1 MASGSPGLSSGSSF
15 VNLLGVVDYGVGNMR
30 SVANALN
37 RIGADWEIAQRP
49 SDLPRFQRLLLPG
62 VGAFGAAMFS
72 LAESGLKDSLVDAAE
87 NGVPVL
93 GICLGM
99 QLLSEHSEESPGV
112 PGLGLIAAQTRAV
125 TPGVATNTGFRR
137 VRFPAGEGEAA
148 TIIGEKDYYFNHSF
162 HVLPAAADLVSASFL
177 WNHKEVVAAVSSDN
191 IFGVQFHPEKSQGQG
206 LALLRR
212 FAAYGVLQL

>member
-1 MASGSPGLSSGSSF
+1 M
-15 VNLLGVVDYGVGNMR
+15 NLLGVIDYGVGNMR

-37 RIGADWEIAQRP
+37 RVGVAWELAQRP
-49 SDLPRFQRLLLPG
+49 SDLPRFQRLILPG

-72 LAESGLKDSLVDAAE
+72 LAESRMKDALVDAAE

-99 QLLSEHSEESPGV
+99 QLLSGDSEESPGV

-137 VRFPAGEGEAA
+137 VRFSSGEGEAA
-148 TIIGEKDYYFNHSF
+148 TVLGEKDYYFNHSF
-162 HVLPAAADLVSASFL
+162 HVLPAATDIVSASFL
-177 WNHKEVVAAVSSDN
+177 WNHTEVVAAVSTGN

-206 LALLRR
+206 LAMLRT
-212 FAAYGVLQL
+212 FAADGVLQL

>member
-1 MASGSPGLSSGSSF
+1 M
-15 VNLLGVVDYGVGNMR
+15 NLLGVVDYGVGNMR

-49 SDLPRFQRLLLPG
+49 SDLQRFQRLLLPG
-62 VGAFGAAMFS
+62 VGAFGAAMIS

-99 QLLSEHSEESPGV
+99 QLLSEHSEESPGMR
-112 PGLGLIAAQTRAV
+112 GLGLIAAQTRAI
-125 TPGVATNTGFRR
+125 TPGMATNTGFRR
-137 VRFPAGEGEAA
+137 VRFPTAEGAA
-148 TIIGEKDYYFNHSF
+148 TTVIREKDYYFNHSF
-162 HVLPAAADLVSASFL
+162 HVLPAGDLVSASFL
-177 WNHKEVVAAVSSDN
+177 WNHKEVVAAVSMGN

-212 FAAYGVLQL
+212 FAADGVLQL